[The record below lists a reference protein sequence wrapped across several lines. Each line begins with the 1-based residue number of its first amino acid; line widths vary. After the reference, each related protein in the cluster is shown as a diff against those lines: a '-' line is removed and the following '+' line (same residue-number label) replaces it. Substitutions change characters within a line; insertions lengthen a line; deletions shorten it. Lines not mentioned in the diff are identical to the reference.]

1 MVNLKEQARKELLKR
16 EAQKELARRN
26 LIDFLVYDGRGNYKT
41 PKHINFICDK
51 VQQAFEGK
59 IKRLIISIPPRH
71 GKSEITTK
79 KAPAWFMGKYPND
92 ELIMASYSQEMIN
105 DFSRIA
111 RNTLREHEEVFGVQ
125 LATDKQS
132 VNEWGLQGTRG
143 TVKASGIGGGL
154 TGKGARVALIDDP
167 HKDWE
172 EAQSK
177 LQRDKV
183 WNWYKSVLR
192 TRLSPD
198 GSIIL
203 IMTRWNA
210 DDLAGRLLKEAQEGG
225 EEWEEIKIKAI
236 ADDSDILGRNNGEA
250 LWEERYPLK
259 SLLEIKKTLGSIMFN
274 ALYQQSPT
282 NETGSIFKAQYFQ
295 YFYDDGNTLY
305 LENEN
310 GVKKFMKSE
319 CKLFM
324 SGDTATKIKEI
335 NDYTVFNTFYV
346 TPDKDILFYDI
357 YKEKIEIPDQYRTLT
372 NVYNRYRHRII
383 GIEDKQS
390 GTGLIQQGIRDGLP
404 IKALQADTDKVTR
417 SMTISIYYENKKVY
431 HRKNAHWLT
440 DFEEEL
446 SSFPFSL
453 HDDIVDT
460 VSNAG
465 IMVQN
470 DSTDIGILGFG
481 KRK

>member
-1 MVNLKEQARKELLKR
+1 
-16 EAQKELARRN
+16 
-26 LIDFLVYDGRGNYKT
+26 
-41 PKHINFICDK
+41 
-51 VQQAFEGK
+51 
-59 IKRLIISIPPRH
+59 
-71 GKSEITTK
+71 
-79 KAPAWFMGKYPND
+79 
-92 ELIMASYSQEMIN
+92 
-105 DFSRIA
+105 
-111 RNTLREHEEVFGVQ
+111 
-125 LATDKQS
+125 
-132 VNEWGLQGTRG
+132 
-143 TVKASGIGGGL
+143 
-154 TGKGARVALIDDP
+154 
-167 HKDWE
+167 
-172 EAQSK
+172 
-177 LQRDKV
+177 
-183 WNWYKSVLR
+183 
-192 TRLSPD
+192 
-198 GSIIL
+198 
-203 IMTRWNA
+203 MTRWHA
-210 DDLAGRLLKEAQEGG
+210 DDLAGRLLKESQEGG
-225 EEWEEIKIKAI
+225 EEWEEVKIKAI
-236 ADDSDILGRNNGEA
+236 ADENDILGREIGEA
-250 LWEERYPLK
+250 LWADRYPIK
-259 SLLEIKKTLGSIMFN
+259 SLLEIKRTLGSIMFN

-295 YFYDDGNTLY
+295 YFYDDGNTLH
-305 LENEN
+305 LETPN
-310 GVKKFMKSE
+310 GIKKFMKSE

-324 SGDTATKIKEI
+324 AGDTATKIKEI

-372 NVYNRYRHRII
+372 NIYSRYRHRII

-417 SMTISIYYENKKVY
+417 SMTIAIYYENKKVY

-446 SSFPFSL
+446 SSFPFAA

-470 DSTDIGILGFG
+470 DSTDVGILGFG